1 MARQHGGPDGPQ
13 NGIRMQ
19 AARDFPAALYWGAAR
34 IRSPSNW
41 WTRSPNTNNS
51 NNACNV
57 RTDGT
62 ANNNNV
68 NNTNG
73 CRPAP
78 MKRET

>member
-1 MARQHGGPDGPQ
+1 M
-13 NGIRMQ
+13 
-19 AARDFPAALYWGAAR
+19 
-34 IRSPSNW
+34 RSPSNW

-51 NNACNV
+51 NNACYV

>member
-19 AARDFPAALYWGAAR
+19 AARGFPAALYWGAAR
-34 IRSPSNW
+34 IRSPSGW
-41 WTRSPNTNNS
+41 WTRSPNTIGS
-51 NNACNV
+51 DGACYV

-62 ANNNNV
+62 ANYDGVGNSV
-68 NNTNG
+68 G